1 MQIGVHNRHRLA
13 LAVAALLVP
22 LLLVTPA
29 RADVPVTCSLVEA
42 GPAGPAGDVLKVVD
56 RAASVTHIYREGDEV
71 VVFNNL
77 DSART
82 ACAGGTPTVFNIDR
96 IEYSTAVGTPFL
108 GYLGSGALAPGASP
122 EVGAAE
128 IEVSI
133 SESYD
138 PKVLNVAGTAAAE
151 RIEIGQVGRGAVGV
165 NLNARADAS
174 AQDADVTLPVPVA
187 GEVFLRAVA
196 KGGNDTVSAL
206 GGPAFSG
213 PAVANRLSLTGGP
226 GDDRL
231 LGGRGNEF
239 LNGEDGNDLLRG
251 GRGRDRLAIGAGRDI
266 AKGGKGSDQIE
277 NRDFGSGDDLSPDRV
292 LGGPGNDNIDVAQD
306 LAGDRVDC
314 GSGGDRLAI
323 DRGDRTQ
330 GCEDVDTIHR

>member
-1 MQIGVHNRHRLA
+1 MQIDMVGRARLA
-13 LAVAALLVP
+13 LGVAALTVP
-22 LLLVTPA
+22 LLLVAPA
-29 RADVPVTCSLVEA
+29 WGDVPVTCSLVAA
-42 GPAGPAGDVLKVVD
+42 GPTGPAGDVLKVID

-82 ACAGGTPTVFNIDR
+82 ACAGGTPTVLNIDR
-96 IEYSTAVGTPFL
+96 IEYSTSVGTPFL

-122 EVGAAE
+122 EAGAAE

-151 RIEIGQVGRGAVGV
+151 RIEVGQLGRGAVGV
-165 NLNARADAS
+165 NLNAQADAS
-174 AQDADVTLPVPVA
+174 AQDADVTLIAPKGA
-187 GEVFLRAVA
+187 EVSLRAVA

-206 GGPAFSG
+206 GGSAFTG
-213 PAVANRLSLTGGP
+213 PIAAERLSLTGGA
-226 GDDRL
+226 GNDRL
-231 LGGRGNEF
+231 LGGPGNEF
-239 LNGEDGNDLLRG
+239 LYGEDGNDLLLG
-251 GRGRDRLAIGAGRDI
+251 GRGRDRLAIGAGRDL

-277 NRDFGSGDDLSPDRV
+277 NRDWASGDDLSPDRV
-292 LGGPGNDNIDVAQD
+292 LGGPGNDNIDVAQG

-314 GSGGDRLAI
+314 GSGVDRLAI
-323 DRGDRTQ
+323 DPGDQTKT
-330 GCEDVDTIHR
+330 CEDVDTIHR